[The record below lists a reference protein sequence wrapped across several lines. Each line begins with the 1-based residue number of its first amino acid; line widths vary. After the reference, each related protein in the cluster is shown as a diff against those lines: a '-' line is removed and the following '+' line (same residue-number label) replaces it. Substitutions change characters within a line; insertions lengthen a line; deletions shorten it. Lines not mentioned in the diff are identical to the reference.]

1 MAVKYLLRK
10 GGRQLERVKQQQ
22 ASSWLRHTRNVFL
35 AGILAA
41 IPLVVTYLIFRWLFE
56 TLDGIFQ
63 PAIIFFIDRSLP
75 GVGLVAVVI
84 LVYILG
90 LITTNVIGRRLIRW
104 VDAMMCR
111 APVIQYVYTAARQ
124 VVDAVRGLRQVPF
137 KKVVIVEFPKAG
149 MYSLGFVTGKAIDFR
164 GQKKVPVFI
173 PHTPN
178 PMTGFL
184 VLLSAEDI
192 LDTDLTIEDAM
203 RMVLSGG
210 LLSPEAITQPVTH

>member
-1 MAVKYLLRK
+1 
-10 GGRQLERVKQQQ
+10 LERVKQQQ

-124 VVDAVRGLRQVPF
+124 VVDAVRSLRQVPF

>member
-1 MAVKYLLRK
+1 M
-10 GGRQLERVKQQQ
+10 ERVKQQQ

-63 PAIIFFIDRSLP
+63 PAIIFFIGRSLP

-90 LITTNVIGRRLIRW
+90 LITTNLIGRRLIRW

-173 PHTPN
+173 PLTPN